1 MEPSRDDFIIAIRS
15 AFLKKGTKQRF
26 SLIVLLFF
34 SVGLI
39 VLGKFNFFALN
50 YLKIGINELVYR
62 TSFVASLPEKY
73 IGHSFRAVEKHIKIY
88 KDYNLIEEKL
98 NKLTT
103 EKYKTNFLESENKR
117 LKKILEDITY
127 SSNAVIAKVLID
139 KQSPFLKSI
148 IINKGSKNDLK
159 KGMAVL
165 SNNYLIGKIVEVNYS
180 TSRVLLLSDL
190 NSRTPVSIEPGSIQS
205 ILSGDGK
212 NSGTI
217 QYTKNNTLINT
228 DSIIYTSG
236 TGGLLKPGIPIGK
249 IYKIEN
255 QNIADFFVDFTQLR
269 HVQVYSY
276 EEMENKQWV
285 NLLKEI

>member
-26 SLIVLLFF
+26 SLVVLLIV
-34 SVGLI
+34 SVAFI
-39 VLGKFNFFALN
+39 VLGKINFGPIN
-50 YLKIGINELVYR
+50 YLKVGINEIVYR
-62 TSFVASLPEKY
+62 TSFITSIPEKY
-73 IGHSFRAVEKHIKIY
+73 ISYSFRAIEEHLNIY
-88 KDYNLIEEKL
+88 KNYNLIEEELKKL
-98 NKLTT
+98 KNK
-103 EKYKTNFLESENKR
+103 KYETNFLQSENKR

-165 SNNYLIGKIVEVNYS
+165 SDNYLIGKIVEVNYT

-190 NSRTPVSIEPGSIQS
+190 NSRIPVSIEPGSIQS

-217 QYTKNNTLINT
+217 QYTKNNTLINS

-236 TGGLLKPGIPIGK
+236 TGGLLKPGIPVGK
-249 IYKIEN
+249 IYNIEN
-255 QNIADFFVDFTQLR
+255 KNSADFFIDFTQLR
-269 HVQVYSY
+269 YVQIASY
-276 EEMENKQWV
+276 EEEENK
-285 NLLKEI
+285 

>member
-26 SLIVLLFF
+26 SLIVLLII
-34 SVGLI
+34 SVAFVI
-39 VLGKFNFFALN
+39 LGKINFVPIN
-50 YLKIGINELVYR
+50 YLKVGINEIVYR
-62 TSFVASLPEKY
+62 VSFVTSLPEKY
-73 IGHSFRAVEKHIKIY
+73 ISYSFRAIEEHLNIY
-88 KDYNLIEEKL
+88 KNYNLIEEELKKL
-98 NKLTT
+98 KNK
-103 EKYKTNFLESENKR
+103 KYETNFLQSENKR

-165 SNNYLIGKIVEVNYS
+165 SDNYLIGKIVEVNYT

-190 NSRTPVSIEPGSIQS
+190 NSRIPVSIEPGSIQS

-217 QYTKNNTLINT
+217 QYTKNNTKINS

-249 IYKIEN
+249 IYKNEK
-255 QNIADFFVDFTQLR
+255 QNILNFFIDFTQLR
-269 HVQVYSY
+269 YVKVSSY
-276 EEMENKQWV
+276 IEEENK
-285 NLLKEI
+285 